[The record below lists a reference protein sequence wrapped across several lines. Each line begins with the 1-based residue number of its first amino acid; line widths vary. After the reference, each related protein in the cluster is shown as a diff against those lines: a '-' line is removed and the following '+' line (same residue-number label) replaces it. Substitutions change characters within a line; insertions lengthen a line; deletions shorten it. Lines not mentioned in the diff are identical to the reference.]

1 MAMRSNISRVD
12 ILVDSFFRNPKL
24 PNLLRALP
32 AFIYCF
38 YAPILPCIV
47 ICLNAATIIA
57 TVVAAIQTPVFV
69 MMIFMSLADIVYWWL
84 CGKAFPTLVDTE
96 YPHR

>member
-1 MAMRSNISRVD
+1 MRSNISRVD
-12 ILVDSFFRNPKL
+12 TLVDSFFRDPKL
-24 PNLLRALP
+24 PNFLRALP

-47 ICLNAATIIA
+47 TYLKAATLIA
-57 TVVAAIQTPVFV
+57 TVTAAIQTPVFV
-69 MMIFMSLADIVYWWL
+69 MMIFMSLADMVYWWL
-84 CGKAFPTLVDTE
+84 YGKAFPTLVDTE